1 MKNKFSILL
10 IVSYLLAFSVN
21 LMPSLK
27 YPDVKVNISH
37 LLTTLLFIFLLLM
50 YSKKGSKTL
59 KVFSIV
65 GVVSGVLIF
74 VVKTFENAMLENAIL
89 DAIASIQYPLFLIFT
104 TPIFGGNILF
114 NLSYGSYSLLMSLF
128 YGAVLCLTLYFK
140 KNVTRTV

>member
-27 YPDVKVNISH
+27 YPDVNVNIFH
-37 LLTTLLFIFLLLM
+37 LLATLLFIFLLLM